1 MYSSNDVFKYFQN
14 NRGNPRVIGDKTG
27 DKLTRCNLLSRIFP
41 HRKRKRIFHAIRR
54 GFRWWL
60 DESPHFF
67 FQGIFFGKPR
77 CSCFQGYQTNDPLIR
92 LHTLFHRFCGMRGL
106 QRGGGKKRKMA
117 MDSANESMYEDSRNK
132 IPPSFRNSL
141 SNFPFGEKE
150 GIVYLILSESH
161 FPKARSCRESTSCA
175 ILQEKK
181 KRKKRKRKELEE

>member
-1 MYSSNDVFKYFQN
+1 
-14 NRGNPRVIGDKTG
+14 
-27 DKLTRCNLLSRIFP
+27 
-41 HRKRKRIFHAIRR
+41 
-54 GFRWWL
+54 
-60 DESPHFF
+60 
-67 FQGIFFGKPR
+67 
-77 CSCFQGYQTNDPLIR
+77 
-92 LHTLFHRFCGMRGL
+92 
-106 QRGGGKKRKMA
+106 

-181 KRKKRKRKELEE
+181 KKRKKKKRIGRITFKNLLKDQRLIYLSLLFGNIFSLNRVLSEGYTLNHDRTKEEVDKF